1 MHDEML
7 ALFDDC
13 IARMLDLRGD
23 LAATRRVHPGERHS
37 TVLTAIEVASHFASE
52 AGRTVTAGV
61 PAGTPA
67 GLPGGLSSGP
77 PGALPVAFPAA
88 FPAAPDPTVI
98 PGRTAG
104 GAHDQGLAAAV

>member
-1 MHDEML
+1 VHDEML

-13 IARMLDLRGD
+13 IARMLHLRDD

-52 AGRTVTAGV
+52 AGRTVTAGT
-61 PAGTPA
+61 PAGLTSGLSA
-67 GLPGGLSSGP
+67 GLPGGLP
-77 PGALPVAFPAA
+77 AAFPAA
-88 FPAAPDPTVI
+88 FPAAPDPAMS

-104 GAHDQGLAAAV
+104 AAHDQGLAAAV